1 MAETNIKITADTRQ
15 AERDIKRLETA
26 LDGINSVGDGAAT
39 ALAAITAAAA
49 GMGYAIL
56 KTLDAAG
63 ALIDASKAL
72 GISAQNLQV
81 LQHAAALT
89 GVSAEELN
97 GSLMRLQ
104 NNLGSGFAQGTGAA
118 VDAMKR
124 LGIPMETIMGMRADK
139 QFETIAAELNKIPN
153 PAERSALAIDLLGK
167 QGPRLLEIAANAE
180 AVRKE
185 MEAMGL
191 ALSDIDVAALDMAGD
206 SVDELKGIFDAGL
219 KKAVADIAPYIVA
232 IVDKI
237 KEAIKEA
244 GGFEV
249 VWARI
254 KAAIKTALNIA
265 IFTAAIFAFARMASF
280 AVGLVTAIRSAGV
293 AMGVFNAIVMRNPL
307 MLAVGAALLLA
318 KVLGIDV
325 VGAVTSSLIPTLDL
339 EKANKNIADKAA
351 EIKNTNE
358 ANVEINKEAN
368 KEQQK
373 ALDALKET
381 LSRLEQSVKFE
392 QDKVA
397 LGEAQANINKMIA
410 EESEKLAKVGQTL
423 SSQAKRRIAA
433 AYTELQAIKEQAALT
448 KVLTGL
454 ETDRLGLSESDKNQR
469 EIILAIRK
477 QEVEF
482 NRQLT
487 ESERSKLTT
496 AIRAVQ
502 EARAQ
507 ESITK
512 TLKSLETDRLSLLEN
527 DKNQREIQTA
537 ILKTQED
544 IGRVLTEQEKTRL
557 TTAIEA
563 VQQARAQESI
573 TKTLKGLEDERLLLA
588 IADKDQRE
596 ITSAILKTQQDIGR
610 SLNAD
615 EKERLTTAIKL
626 TQQAREQGAIAE
638 SIFNYTRKQTELE
651 KINRGIN
658 LQSTLDPMGS
668 LNKQY
673 AQDEEAL
680 KAMLDRK
687 LISEM
692 EYYTQREE
700 LGRQYNQKM
709 QDIELKRIETV
720 LQSQTSALAVE
731 MSEKDRAFLQAVG
744 AQERQKAI
752 VTERINFE
760 KKSELEKAQ
769 FGVEQAA
776 NMFSALGKENKKA
789 FEASKA
795 LNIASAIMNTYQAA
809 TKALATY
816 PFPFGLIAAAGAIAA
831 GMAQVSVIRS
841 QSYSGRALGGPV
853 MGGRSY
859 MVGESGPELFT
870 PSTTGSITRN
880 QDLGSSAPTNINFTI
895 VANDT
900 QGFDQL
906 LSSRKGVIQQIIS
919 DAMLERGQRSMV

>member
-56 KTLDAAG
+56 KTLDSAG

-89 GVSAEELN
+89 GVSAEELT
-97 GSLMRLQ
+97 GSLIRLQ
-104 NNLGSGFAQGTGAA
+104 NNLGSAFAAGTGPAI
-118 VDAMKR
+118 DAMKR
-124 LGIPMETIMGMRADK
+124 LGIPMQTIMAMRADK
-139 QFETIAAELNKIPN
+139 QFEAIATELNKITN
-153 PAERSALAIDLLGK
+153 PAERNALAIDLLGK
-167 QGPRLLEIAANAE
+167 QGPRLLELANNTAS
-180 AVRKE
+180 ARKE
-185 MEAMGL
+185 MEALGL
-191 ALSDIDVAALDMAGD
+191 ALSDIDVAALDAAGD

-219 KKAVADIAPYIVA
+219 KKAVAEISPYIVL
-232 IVDKI
+232 IVNKI
-237 KEAIKEA
+237 KEGIKEA
-244 GGFEV
+244 GGFEA
-249 VWARI
+249 VWQKI
-254 KAAIKTALNIA
+254 KNAIKLALNIA
-265 IFTAAIFAFARMASF
+265 IFTATIFALSRMVAF
-280 AVGLVTAIRSAGV
+280 AVGLTTAIRAAGV
-293 AMGVFNAIVMRNPL
+293 AMGLFNAIVMRNPL

-325 VGAVTSSLIPTLDL
+325 VGAVTDTLFPTKEL
-339 EKANKNIADKAA
+339 EKVNNNIADKAD

-358 ANVEINKEAN
+358 DIVVVSKEAN

-381 LSRLEQSVKFE
+381 LSRLEQSVQFE
-392 QDKVA
+392 QEKVA

-410 EESEKLAKVGQTL
+410 EESAKLEKVGQSL
-423 SSQAKRRIAA
+423 SDNDKQRITN
-433 AYTELQAIKEQAALT
+433 AYTQLQATKELASLT
-448 KVLTGL
+448 KLLEGL
-454 ETDRLGLSESDKNQR
+454 ETERLGIAESDKNQR

-482 NRQLT
+482 NRVLT
-487 ESERSKLTT
+487 EQEKTKLTT
-496 AIRAVQ
+496 AIQAVQ

-507 ESITK
+507 E
-512 TLKSLETDRLSLLEN
+512 
-527 DKNQREIQTA
+527 A
-537 ILKTQED
+537 
-544 IGRVLTEQEKTRL
+544 
-557 TTAIEA
+557 
-563 VQQARAQESI
+563 I
-573 TKTLKGLEDERLLLA
+573 TKTLKGLDQERLTVV

-596 ITSAILKTQQDIGR
+596 IQTSILKIQEDIGR

-615 EKERLTTAIKL
+615 EKERLSTAIKL

-638 SIFNYTRKQTELE
+638 AILNYTRDQTELE

-658 LQSTLDPMGS
+658 LQKTLGGGMLGGVTSEKEYQRD
-668 LNKQY
+668 Q
-673 AQDEEAL
+673 EAL
-680 KAMLDRK
+680 QAMLDNK
-687 LISEM
+687 LISEQQ
-692 EYYTQREE
+692 YYAQREE
-700 LGRQYNQKM
+700 LARSYNLKIQEL
-709 QDIELKRIETV
+709 ELKRIETV
-720 LQSQTSALAVE
+720 L
-731 MSEKDRAFLQAVG
+731 MSERSGMAAIMSDRDTALLQQVG

-752 VTERINFE
+752 VQERINFE
-760 KKSELEKAQ
+760 KKSEFEKAQ
-769 FGVEQAA
+769 AGMEAGAQ
-776 NMFSALGKENKKA
+776 MFAALGKENKKA

-795 LNIASAIMNTYQAA
+795 LNIGIAIMNSYMAF

-816 PFPFGLIAAAGAIAA
+816 PFPFSLIFAGAALA
-831 GMAQVSVIRS
+831 TGMLQVNQIRS
-841 QSYSGRALGGPV
+841 QQYSGRALGGPV
-853 MGGRSY
+853 MGGQSY

-870 PSTTGSITRN
+870 PQGTGSITRN